1 MAATAASA
9 PISASGSASTTSTS
23 TSGCG
28 DQLHRF
34 RYVLQNIQHDA
45 IPTLAMA
52 IRASLSDAPEP
63 GAKCTLQPEPL
74 YGSFNILF
82 RLDFSD
88 GVSWLLKV
96 PARGH
101 PGTFNESDAE
111 ALKSEAL
118 TMRLIKSQTTIPI
131 PEVYAFD
138 TTLEN
143 DVKCPYI
150 LMEYIDASPLS
161 IYWFDDTV
169 SEEVREEHRAKI
181 LHNLAT
187 ITSQLNK
194 FVYNEAGH
202 LLYDD
207 NGEVAG
213 IGPVRNYDLEAVIH
227 RAEQQVAEADE
238 DEEDFEDCD
247 DSPLFCEAGPFKNP
261 KEFLLWML
269 DRRESCKLD
278 YTKGTYQLL
287 RMFVQWFL
295 DGVEPPPDGLGHA
308 RFVLAHPDLDL
319 QNILVSPEGEICA
332 LIDWDG
338 VGTVPAFMGNN
349 SYPAFLLRDRD
360 PSWFYAAQGNDSAM
374 AQCSAGELSRYREIY
389 QEAVASCLALDSCNA
404 RLESDHSSNDAL
416 MKTTRRCLIAETLQ
430 YATHNA
436 MFTHRVMDLLFS
448 EIVDVVKPT
457 MVSPPPAAPTPGDG
471 DLEESEARVL
481 EESADSTGLAQD
493 FENELDTSSNSSDTF
508 EDKDDSGFE
517 AEELD
522 SSSDLESLSDSGSYV
537 SADLSSNTDHS
548 NHLNAE
554 QQWFDDNFNIYE
566 VGNAI
571 AEDRLDERRLKLLKD
586 GFEALCA

>member
-1 MAATAASA
+1 
-9 PISASGSASTTSTS
+9 
-23 TSGCG
+23 
-28 DQLHRF
+28 
-34 RYVLQNIQHDA
+34 
-45 IPTLAMA
+45 MA
-52 IRASLSDAPEP
+52 IRTSQGAALEP
-63 GAKCTLQPEPL
+63 GVKCTLQPQPL

-82 RLDFSD
+82 QLNFSD

-101 PGTFNESDAE
+101 LGTFNKSDAE

-118 TMRLIKSQTTIPI
+118 TMRLIKSQTSIPI
-131 PEVYAFD
+131 PVVYAFD
-138 TTLEN
+138 TTLDN

-150 LMEYIDASPLS
+150 LMEYIDAPPLS
-161 IYWFDDTV
+161 VYWFDETV
-169 SEEVREEHRAKI
+169 SEEVREERRAKI
-181 LHNLAT
+181 LHNLAA

-194 FVYNEAGH
+194 FVYDEAGR
-202 LLYDD
+202 LLYND

-213 IGPVRNYDLEAVIH
+213 VGPVRNYNLEAVIQ
-227 RAEQQVAEADE
+227 RAEQQVAEADD

-295 DGVEPPPDGLGHA
+295 DGVEPPLDGLGHT

-319 QNILVSPEGEICA
+319 QNILVSPKGDIRA
-332 LIDWDG
+332 LVDWDG
-338 VGTVPAFMGNN
+338 VGTVPEFMGNN

-374 AQCSAGELSRYREIY
+374 AQCSVRELSRYRGIY
-389 QEAVASCLALDSCNA
+389 EEAVASCLALDGCIA
-404 RLESDHSSNDAL
+404 RLESDHPSDDAL
-416 MKTTRRCLIAETLQ
+416 KPTRRCLIAKTLQ

-436 MFTHRVMDLLFS
+436 MFTYRVMDLLFN

-457 MVSPPPAAPTPGDG
+457 LVSPLPSASAPGDG
-471 DLEESEARVL
+471 DSDESGARESEQ
-481 EESADSTGLAQD
+481 SADNTGLVQD
-493 FENELDTSSNSSDTF
+493 FENDELETSSSSSDTF

-548 NHLNAE
+548 NHLLNAE
-554 QQWFDDNFNIYE
+554 QQWFDDSFNIYE